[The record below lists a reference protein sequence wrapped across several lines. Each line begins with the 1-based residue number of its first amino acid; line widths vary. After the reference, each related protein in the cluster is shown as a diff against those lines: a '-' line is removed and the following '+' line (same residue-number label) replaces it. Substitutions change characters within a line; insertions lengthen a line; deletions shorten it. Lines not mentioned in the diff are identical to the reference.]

1 METAFEDA
9 ARSWRAQECPYIIEY
24 STRVLD
30 DIGRAVV
37 EAFFSVPRGGAEIG
51 GILLGRFSGGEI
63 SIQDYQALDCE
74 HAMGPSFTLSQRDQ
88 AQLARMVAA
97 AAGHGKG
104 LRVVGWYHSHTRS
117 DIFLS
122 QADQEIHKGFFPEP
136 WQVALVLKP
145 HTFEPL
151 RCGFFFR
158 EADGAIRGEASYQE
172 FVLQPLSM
180 RPTTTGDA
188 PPVLPRQVH
197 FESERAG
204 PLIKVA
210 AEVGAEPV
218 LPMTREVKLP
228 LMAAKEEAS
237 VAVPPPPAKDGHQKK
252 HRVLKTAGWL
262 TFALLVLALGIL
274 IGTASFRERG
284 SRIWSAITH
293 PPALANPTSQIP
305 LGLRAE
311 RQNGDLK
318 LTWNRQSAAV
328 LSATSG
334 LLAIKDGDASRNIP
348 LDPSQIRN
356 GSVLYAPTTGQIQMQ
371 LTLSDPQETTSES
384 VLVILPV
391 TGTPQVK
398 ILPPKEIPVAMIA
411 AAKPP
416 KAEQP
421 RQPSKA
427 FTLPAAPRHMET
439 AGPLIPV
446 DEPPA
451 PIVKTIPA
459 ALAPL
464 ALGQPVV
471 QPPQRAPEQGAPIP
485 QPTATFPQSPAAKS
499 PPSVYPP
506 TIISSVPAVYPSML
520 ERFGYATK
528 TAEIRVSIDK
538 TGRIVK
544 VESIPS
550 KEFVPQSMIQAAI
563 LAARS
568 FRFKA
573 ARVGDQ
579 AVPSEMVLRFDF
591 KKP

>member
-1 METAFEDA
+1 VDTAFEDA
-9 ARSWRAQECPYIIEY
+9 ARTWKAQECPYIIEY

-30 DIGRAVV
+30 DIRRAVV

-51 GILLGRFSGGEI
+51 GILLGRFSGGKI
-63 SIQDYQALDCE
+63 SIQDYQALNCE

-88 AQLARMVAA
+88 AQLARMVKAA
-97 AAGHGKG
+97 TADGNG

-122 QADQEIHKGFFPEP
+122 QADQDIHKGFFPEP

-172 FVLQPLSM
+172 FVVQPLPM
-180 RPTTTGDA
+180 RPTPTGDA
-188 PPVLPRQVH
+188 PPILPRPVH
-197 FESERAG
+197 LESEPAG

-210 AEVGAEPV
+210 AEAEPA
-218 LPMTREVKLP
+218 LPMTREMELP
-228 LMAAKEEAS
+228 LMPAKEEAS
-237 VAVPPPPAKDGHQKK
+237 VAVPPPPAEDGHQKK
-252 HRVLKTAGWL
+252 HSVLRTAGWL
-262 TFALLVLALGIL
+262 IFALLVLASGVL
-274 IGTASFRERG
+274 IDTPSFRERG
-284 SRIWSAITH
+284 FRIWSAITH
-293 PPALANPTSQIP
+293 PPALAGSTSQIP

-318 LTWNRQSAAV
+318 LTWNRQSVAV

-356 GSVLYAPTTGQIQMQ
+356 GSILYAPTTGQIQMQ
-371 LTLSDPQETTSES
+371 LTVSDPQKTTSES
-384 VLVILPV
+384 VLVILPE

-398 ILPPKEIPVAMIA
+398 ILPPKEIPAATI

-421 RQPSKA
+421 RQPGKA
-427 FTLPAAPRHMET
+427 FTLPAAPRIGT
-439 AGPLIPV
+439 AGSSIPV
-446 DEPPA
+446 NEPPDL
-451 PIVKTIPA
+451 IVKTNPA

-471 QPPQRAPEQGAPIP
+471 RPPQRAPEQGAPTP

-499 PPSVYPP
+499 PPPVYPP
-506 TIISSVPAVYPSML
+506 VIISSVPAVYPPTL
-520 ERFGYATK
+520 KNLGFATK
-528 TAEIRVSIDK
+528 TVEIKVSIDK
-538 TGRIVK
+538 TGRMVK
-544 VESIPS
+544 AEPILS
-550 KEFVPQSMIQAAI
+550 KEFVPQSMIQAAVE
-563 LAARS
+563 AARRC
-568 FRFKA
+568 RFKA
-573 ARVGDQ
+573 ARLGDQ
-579 AVPSEMVLRFDF
+579 AVPGEMVLRFDF